1 MAESIRKNG
10 ENMNSIKTTIILILI
25 AALTL
30 PTFASS
36 SGIEQD
42 SLTDYY
48 YSLNEGEIPVLSD
61 ISKPQL
67 NLNGKG
73 MVLMEASTGTVLYEE
88 NKDGKLPP
96 ASVTK
101 VMTML
106 LVIEAIDSGRI
117 KLEDVVSASEHA
129 VSMGGTQIY
138 LELGEEMTVHE
149 LLKAVAV
156 PSAND
161 AAVALAEYIAGSEAE
176 FVNQMNQKA
185 AELGMLNTHFTN
197 CTGLFDDEN
206 HYTTAYDLALATK
219 ELLTHPKILEYTT
232 IWMDSLRNGEFGL
245 ANTNKLLRTYSGM
258 NGMKTGYT
266 KLAGHCLSGTAIRNG
281 VQLIAVVLGSSS
293 SQERFDAVSCML
305 DYGFANFSVLN
316 ETPDIPQTI
325 QIKKGKTD
333 EVKIL
338 VKDNLNL
345 VVVKGKEKKLET
357 IVEMCEYVEAP
368 AKKGQTIGSI
378 TYKLDDEIIKVIPIF
393 IDEDSDK
400 ATLFDYFKD
409 ILSEILI

>member
-1 MAESIRKNG
+1 MKTIKLIIISIF
-10 ENMNSIKTTIILILI
+10 IIS
-25 AALTL
+25 LTL
-30 PTFASS
+30 PSFASG
-36 SGIEQD
+36 SGIEQN
-42 SLTDYY
+42 SLTEYY
-48 YSLNEGEIPVLSD
+48 YSLKNGEIPVLSD
-61 ISKPQL
+61 ISKPQME
-67 NLNGKG
+67 LNGKG

-88 NKDGKLPP
+88 NKDIKLPP

-106 LVIEAIDSGRI
+106 LVMESIDSGKI
-117 KLEDVVSASEHA
+117 KLEDKVSASEHA

-161 AAVALAEYIAGSEAE
+161 AAVALAEYIAGSETE
-176 FVNQMNQKA
+176 FVNKMNQRA
-185 AELGMLNTHFTN
+185 SDLGMNNTQFTN

-266 KLAGHCLSGTAIRNG
+266 KIAGHCLSGTAIRNG
-281 VQLIAVVLGSSS
+281 LQLIAVVLGSST
-293 SQERFDAVSCML
+293 SQERFDAVSKML
-305 DYGFANFSVLN
+305 DYGFANFAVIN
-316 ETPDIPQTI
+316 EIPEIPNTI
-325 QIKKGKTD
+325 EVKKGKSN
-333 EVKIL
+333 EVGIS
-338 VKDNLNL
+338 VNESLNL
-345 VVVKGKEKKLET
+345 VVLKGKEKSLET
-357 IVEMCEYVEAP
+357 TVEICDFIEAP
-368 AKKGQTIGSI
+368 VEKGQTVGSI
-378 TYKLDDEIIKVIPIF
+378 TYKLDGEIIKVIPILVN
-393 IDEDSDK
+393 DNCEK
-400 ATLFDYFKD
+400 ADVFDFFKN